1 MSVHEYCDRPK
12 LKVNSCRWSSPYE
25 YSSYSPFSHRFKLTS
40 IGAEVKRVRS
50 RAPYSIIF
58 STVASAIM
66 QWAFLICLLFT
77 IGDVEAV
84 TNTPTGLPI
93 IEVYYLATNSVAA
106 TNVFVTAIAIVI
118 CVSLFNTFASV
129 SRLTW
134 AFARDRGLPF
144 SDVFSK
150 VG

>member
-12 LKVNSCRWSSPYE
+12 LTVNSCRWSSPYE
-25 YSSYSPFSHRFKLTS
+25 YSSYSPFSHRLKLTS

-93 IEVYYLATNSVAA
+93 IEVYYLATNS
-106 TNVFVTAIAIVI
+106 
-118 CVSLFNTFASV
+118 
-129 SRLTW
+129 
-134 AFARDRGLPF
+134 
-144 SDVFSK
+144 
-150 VG
+150 